1 MPQYLHRSFGLD
13 LGIIGTAMGIY
24 TLGLGAV
31 GVLTIGWITQKLQ
44 VKDVRWILGV
54 PAVAAAIA
62 LPCIWI
68 ALTSSSIW
76 TLALCALVVVF
87 VYSTNLGP
95 AASATQSVAPTN
107 MRTIAAGCTQV
118 MLGFLGMRSEEHT
131 SELQSLMRNSY
142 AVFC

>member
-1 MPQYLHRSFGLD
+1 MIRRPPRSTRTDTLFPYTTLFRSLWSLFTLGLVFWMPQYLHRSFGLD

-31 GVLTIGWITQKLQ
+31 GVLTIGWITKKLQ

-68 ALTSSSIW
+68 ELTSSSIW
-76 TLALCALVVVF
+76 TLAPLPFVVICRKRV
-87 VYSTNLGP
+87 
-95 AASATQSVAPTN
+95 
-107 MRTIAAGCTQV
+107 
-118 MLGFLGMRSEEHT
+118 
-131 SELQSLMRNSY
+131 
-142 AVFC
+142 

>member
-68 ALTSSSIW
+68 ALPSSSIW
-76 TLALCALVVVF
+76 TLALCAPVVVF
-87 VYSTNLGP
+87 VYPPNLGP
-95 AASATQSVAPTN
+95 AASATPSVAPTN
-107 MRTIAAGCTQV
+107 NRPNPPG
-118 MLGFLGMRSEEHT
+118 
-131 SELQSLMRNSY
+131 
-142 AVFC
+142 

>member
-1 MPQYLHRSFGLD
+1 MIRRPPRSTRTDTLFPYTTLFRSLWSLFTLGLVFWMPQYLHRSFGLD

-76 TLALCALVVVF
+76 T
-87 VYSTNLGP
+87 
-95 AASATQSVAPTN
+95 
-107 MRTIAAGCTQV
+107 
-118 MLGFLGMRSEEHT
+118 RSEG
-131 SELQSLMRNSY
+131 RRGGKGGGRK
-142 AVFC
+142 FR